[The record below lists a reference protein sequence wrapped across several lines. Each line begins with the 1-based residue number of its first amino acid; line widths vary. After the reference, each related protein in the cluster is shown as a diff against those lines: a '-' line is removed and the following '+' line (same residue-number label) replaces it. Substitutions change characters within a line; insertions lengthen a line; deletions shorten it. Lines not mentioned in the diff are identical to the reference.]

1 MELIGELGAI
11 PQADAASRRG
21 LIQAMKCAALVYGA
35 TNRYGTISL
44 ANATAR
50 AGVVWEGDAH
60 SAAADALATA
70 ALVHKMAAHA

>member
-1 MELIGELGAI
+1 MLQTAKAFN
-11 PQADAASRRG
+11 ADTTWIDENIRYNC
-21 LIQAMKCAALVYGA
+21 AMKCAALVYGA

-50 AGVVWEGDAH
+50 AGVTWEGDAH

-70 ALVHKMAAHA
+70 SLVHKMAAHS